1 MDIKEKMSDYK
12 ADNELKEEARC
23 KSYSRALGEM
33 YAPYVELKENKG
45 GNWYYNVTGH
55 NKQILSTSEAY
66 SKKSNAHRAACTFIS
81 TVRKHGIYLK

>member
-1 MDIKEKMSDYK
+1 MELGEHSYHKTN
-12 ADNELKEEARC
+12 DNKQKEEAC
-23 KSYSRALGEM
+23 CESYSRALGQM

-55 NKQILSTSEAY
+55 NKKVLSTSEAY

>member
-1 MDIKEKMSDYK
+1 MSDYE
-12 ADNELKEEARC
+12 ADNKEKEETCC
-23 KSYSRALGEM
+23 KSYSRALGQM

-55 NKQILSTSEAY
+55 NKKILSTSEAY
-66 SKKSNAHRAACTFIS
+66 SKKSNAYRAACTFIS